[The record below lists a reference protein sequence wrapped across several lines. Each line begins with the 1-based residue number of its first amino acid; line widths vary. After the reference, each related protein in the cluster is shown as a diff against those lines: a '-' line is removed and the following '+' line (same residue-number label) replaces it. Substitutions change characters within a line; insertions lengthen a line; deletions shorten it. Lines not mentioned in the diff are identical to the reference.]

1 MRTSNLYY
9 TAWYCK
15 GMGGCGAFL
24 LDAEVRKGVSSSS
37 ESLIGSSIIWTRF
50 AGFGFLKFIISI
62 GKMGALGE
70 TVTLFTDPSLFRL
83 NNLEGLKS
91 IFLTILGFGFLRTN
105 TNKTT
110 KRKLWIVPTIIKPMS
125 YADGIF
131 REIWRNSA
139 KFAGS

>member
-1 MRTSNLYY
+1 
-9 TAWYCK
+9 
-15 GMGGCGAFL
+15 MGGSGAFL
-24 LDAEVRKGVSSSS
+24 LDVEVRKGVSSSS
-37 ESLIGSSIIWTRF
+37 ESLIGSSTICTRF

-91 IFLTILGFGFLRTN
+91 IFLTIFGFGFLRTN

-110 KRKLWIVPTIIKPMS
+110 RRKLWIVPTIIKPIS
-125 YADGIF
+125 
-131 REIWRNSA
+131 
-139 KFAGS
+139 